1 MRRTIRAM
9 RRALVLSLC
18 LSLASLAFS
27 VHAQDV
33 PPAAA
38 APAPEPVPPA
48 APDSVPPAPAQPTS
62 AAPAAAPGYVGVVP
76 GRAQLP
82 THLRGRP
89 GATPTVVTWPGF
101 QPRADGASRF
111 FVQITSRVTYEA
123 RSENGRY
130 VVLLQGVRIP
140 DRQTGRELDT
150 RFFQTPVTR
159 ARLERRGRRDVAFV
173 FEMRAD
179 VTPMVSLDVGADG
192 YAFVF
197 VEFPA
202 GEYLPRMP
210 QPAGQVG
217 TVSAAAPATAAPAP
231 APFVDDERPPAVEG
245 GRRLPE

>member
-1 MRRTIRAM
+1 M

-18 LSLASLAFS
+18 LSLAGFAPW

-33 PPAAA
+33 A
-38 APAPEPVPPA
+38 PPA
-48 APDSVPPAPAQPTS
+48 APPPASAPPAPPAPAVAAQPAEASPPT
-62 AAPAAAPGYVGVVP
+62 YVGVVP

-89 GATPTVVTWPGF
+89 GATPTVLTWPGF

-111 FVQITSRVTYEA
+111 FVQLTSRVTYEA
-123 RSENGRY
+123 RAENGRY
-130 VVLLQGVRIP
+130 VVTLQGVRIP
-140 DRQTGRELDT
+140 DRQTRRELDT

-173 FEMRAD
+173 FDLRAD
-179 VTPMVSLDVGADG
+179 VTPTVSLDVGADG

-202 GEYLPRMP
+202 GDYLPRVE

-217 TVSAAAPATAAPAP
+217 TVQATPAVPAP

-245 GRRLPE
+245 GRRRL

>member
-1 MRRTIRAM
+1 M

-18 LSLASLAFS
+18 LSLSGLAPAL
-27 VHAQDV
+27 HAQDV

-38 APAPEPVPPA
+38 PAPPPT
-48 APDSVPPAPAQPTS
+48 STETPPAP
-62 AAPAAAPGYVGVVP
+62 PGYVGVVP

-89 GATPTVVTWPGF
+89 GTSPTVVTWPGF

-111 FVQITSRVTYEA
+111 FVQLTSRVTYEA
-123 RSENGRY
+123 RAENGRY

-159 ARLERRGRRDVAFV
+159 ARLERRGRRDIAFV
-173 FEMRAD
+173 FDLRAA

-192 YAFVF
+192 YAFLF
-197 VEFPA
+197 VEFPP
-202 GEYLPRMP
+202 GEYLPGVP
-210 QPAGQVG
+210 APAAGQVG
-217 TVSAAAPATAAPAP
+217 SVSAAPAASAPAQFA
-231 APFVDDERPPAVEG
+231 DDERPPAMQG
-245 GRRLPE
+245 GRAVPE

>member
-1 MRRTIRAM
+1 M

-18 LSLASLAFS
+18 LSLAGFAPW

-33 PPAAA
+33 APSAT
-38 APAPEPVPPA
+38 PAPVSA
-48 APDSVPPAPAQPTS
+48 PPAPPAPVAGAQPGD
-62 AAPAAAPGYVGVVP
+62 AAAPGYVGVVP

-111 FVQITSRVTYEA
+111 FVQLTSRVTYEA

-159 ARLERRGRRDVAFV
+159 ARLERRGRRDIAFV
-173 FEMRAD
+173 FEMRAE
-179 VTPMVSLDVGADG
+179 VTPTVSLDVGADG
-192 YAFVF
+192 YAFLF

-202 GEYLPRMP
+202 GDYLPRP
-210 QPAGQVG
+210 AAPAAGQVG
-217 TVSAAAPATAAPAP
+217 RVSTAPAAPAP

-245 GRRLPE
+245 GRRVPE